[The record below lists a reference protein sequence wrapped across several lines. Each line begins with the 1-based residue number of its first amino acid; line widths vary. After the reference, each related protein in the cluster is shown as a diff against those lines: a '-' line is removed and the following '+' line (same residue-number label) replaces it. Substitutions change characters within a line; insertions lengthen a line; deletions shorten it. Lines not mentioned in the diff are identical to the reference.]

1 MLYKVSG
8 NSRRTSHVMRAG
20 ECGANTIQPISYL
33 VWEGALESEGMPLLE
48 WNQLDLEFRIHHDYG

>member
-1 MLYKVSG
+1 M
-8 NSRRTSHVMRAG
+8 SRDEAG